1 MGIQADPSQTE
12 CPGPIRDLCP
22 FSCGKCDCCSNDFSQ
37 CDVEG
42 SADGQD
48 DANTCDVAIS
58 NSQGGACAMEVI
70 ASNCPGSC
78 EPYGINTCAP
88 VDPATTADPGDDLC
102 CSNDPEL
109 CDMEGPIPGA
119 DQTCDYLKDQL
130 AAAGVQGCPGA
141 VIYEGCPKMCGKCDC
156 CATDLTK
163 CDIGANEE
171 TSCQAAYDLSNG
183 AACGAIGDRCPKT
196 CGLCPV
202 VCSTPADT
210 TGYEVPENF
219 ECLSGGGDACDATQ
233 ITCADGY
240 KGTPVV
246 ECTSGDFVL
255 SGCIQVGDCCPD
267 KSDGSFICDAFGA
280 VEGANGATCQQL
292 WMGIQADPSQTECP
306 GPIRDL
312 CPFSCGKCDCCSN
325 DFSQCD
331 VEGSADG
338 QDDANTCD
346 VAISNSQGGACNIEV
361 IASNCPGSCEPHG
374 TCGSAAATTE
384 DPGADPLCCSND
396 PELCDTEGPI
406 PVADQTCDYLKDQLA
421 AAGIEGCP
429 IPMIYEGC
437 PKMCGKCDCCANDL
451 TKCDVGADENTSCQ
465 VAYDLSNGVAC
476 TFEAV
481 AANCPKTCGLCVEQ
495 PVPGTLSFELT
506 VTGVT
511 DDNKADVCQ
520 AYADDLGGSVTH
532 CDFTRPARRLL
543 SDPTTLWVDI
553 EFPDQETTANAETT
567 VADESYAASVSGLPT
582 GVSVSGMR
590 QSQPVIDITP
600 WEQPATTEGPGWTW
614 NRLENKCRDSDNVE
628 EPISGCAMLEDSCS
642 NEETIRQCHMTCAK
656 EITPAGTLT
665 CTQEK
670 VTTLAVTI
678 YADSAC
684 TRQHDSQL
692 GAALTSITLGTCV
705 LNHLGQPA
713 FFKCEGNDN
722 LVMETY
728 DQTGCVGDIVST
740 TTITHDSAS
749 SPCWLYEDL
758 GEEVYAKASWEGAC
772 QGSYLAPSD
781 VCIQTD
787 ALGWRWRY
795 TDNACSSYTEAQCST
810 LDWLETR
817 CPILCNLCSTA
828 ASTEDSADTAV
839 YGTIGLVFGIIG
851 MIVVSILLIWSM
863 CVTQC
868 LIDKSGWDDTYSM
881 GKSEG
886 TSKRRYQIEI
896 VKASANRM

>member
-1 MGIQADPSQTE
+1 MCYETCTTPSDTTGYDVPVEFACTSEGGDACDVDQITCAAGYDGIPEITCTSGDFSLSGCTPVEAQCCANDDSICDAVGAVLEGQTCTQIYAGVQAQGAE
-12 CPGPIRDLCP
+12 CPEGVYNLCP
-22 FSCGKCDCCSNDFSQ
+22 FSCGKCDCCSNDFS
-37 CDVEG
+37 
-42 SADGQD
+42 
-48 DANTCDVAIS
+48 
-58 NSQGGACAMEVI
+58 
-70 ASNCPGSC
+70 
-78 EPYGINTCAP
+78 
-88 VDPATTADPGDDLC
+88 
-102 CSNDPEL
+102 
-109 CDMEGPIPGA
+109 
-119 DQTCDYLKDQL
+119 
-130 AAAGVQGCPGA
+130 
-141 VIYEGCPKMCGKCDC
+141 
-156 CATDLTK
+156 K
-163 CDIGANEE
+163 CDIGNVGDAQS
-171 TSCQAAYDLSNG
+171 SCEDAFTAAG
-183 AACGAIGDRCPKT
+183 AAGPMACQNENGIGPNCPKT
-196 CGLCPV
+196 CSMCYET
-202 VCSTPADT
+202 CSTPTST
-210 TGYEVPENF
+210 TGYVVPENF
-219 ECLSGGGDACDATQ
+219 QCTSEGGGACDETQ

-240 KGTPVV
+240 KGIPVV

-255 SGCIQVGDCCPD
+255 SGCDQVGDCCPD
-267 KSDGSFICDAFGA
+267 KSNGAFICDAFGTLG
-280 VEGANGATCQQL
+280 EDFNDATCQQL

-881 GKSEG
+881 GKSGGMSLDEQNIDTRLPG
-886 TSKRRYQIEI
+886 MV
-896 VKASANRM
+896 VKDGIRVIDADNAEKSRIPQKH